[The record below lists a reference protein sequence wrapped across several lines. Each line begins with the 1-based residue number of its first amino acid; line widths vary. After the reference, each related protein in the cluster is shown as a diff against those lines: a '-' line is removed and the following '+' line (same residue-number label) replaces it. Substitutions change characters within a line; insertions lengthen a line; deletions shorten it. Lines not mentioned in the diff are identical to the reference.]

1 MDKLAQLERAI
12 GVDFLDRTYLEAALA
27 HSSFLNEQPGTFEE
41 SNERLEFLGD
51 AILGATIAEELYRL
65 HPTWAEGELTHG
77 RAAVVKRDTLAAVGR
92 RLQLGEYLYLGKGEE
107 LAGGRERSNNRAAVL
122 EALIG
127 ALFLDQGYEATRDVV
142 LSILAD
148 EVSSLDK
155 PASTKTPKSRL
166 QEAVQGRGLAPPAY
180 RIAQVG
186 DDDHDRT
193 FTAEVT
199 VDGEVVGTGTG
210 PRKAKAEQE
219 AATEALKVIDVVS
232 G

>member
-12 GVDFLDRTYLEAALA
+12 GVDFIDRRFLEAALA
-27 HSSFLNEQPGTFEE
+27 HSSFLNEQPGKFEE

-51 AILGATIAEELYRL
+51 AILDAAVTEELYRR
-65 HPTWAEGELTHG
+65 HPTWAEGELTHA
-77 RAAVVKRDTLAAVGR
+77 RAAVVKRDTLAVAGQ

-107 LAGGRERSNNRAAVL
+107 QAGGRSRSNNLGAAL
-122 EALIG
+122 EAVIG

-142 LSILAD
+142 LSILSD
-148 EVSSLDK
+148 EISSLDR

-166 QEAVQGRGLAPPAY
+166 QEVVQGRGLAPPEY
-180 RIAQVG
+180 RIVHVEG
-186 DDDHDRT
+186 HDHKRT

-199 VDGEVVGTGTG
+199 VEGEVAGRGTGS
-210 PRKAKAEQE
+210 RKAKAEQE
-219 AATEALKVIDVVS
+219 AADEALKATDPET